1 MLVTPFFVIKK
12 IGLTHFAEISAFCE
26 LKNRQKRLFSEQISD
41 NRVSPKRLIL
51 NVLLNNM
58 KCFLKGMS
66 LACCMS
72 LAFAEPEALT
82 ATESTPENMITPSS
96 NQSSAISTSCI
107 ERDDEGR
114 FWGWVDNQ
122 HCLVSYR
129 ATQTAQWLD
138 SLFGQGEDSQ
148 DSIGRIRIINDL
160 IWTEGSGLSGKI
172 RIRASAKLPNAKRR
186 FSLVISDE
194 DDRLYPNGETQTTNK
209 SETTSAALRWL
220 PNIASRVKYSV
231 DLGAHSTD
239 VFTRLRAQ
247 REWRITNNSI
257 FRFRESLRYGLKSE
271 LKSVTQGEI
280 ERLLNDKTVMRLGS
294 AVQYWQNEPDPVGL
308 RWSQD
313 NSILHRISSQKSLA
327 YGLTLEGVQQP
338 SWQVNS
344 DRLFVLYRQSFW
356 RPWLYY
362 ELEPQLVRDWTQHK
376 EVTSLLV
383 FRIEANFGN

>member
-1 MLVTPFFVIKK
+1 MNKL
-12 IGLTHFAEISAFCE
+12 
-26 LKNRQKRLFSEQISD
+26 
-41 NRVSPKRLIL
+41 
-51 NVLLNNM
+51 
-58 KCFLKGMS
+58 LKGIC
-66 LACCMS
+66 LACCTS
-72 LAFAEPEALT
+72 VALAEPEMLAT
-82 ATESTPENMITPSS
+82 TESTSEITTPQTS

-107 ERDDEGR
+107 KRDDEGR
-114 FWGWVDNQ
+114 FLGWVDNQ

-138 SLFGQGEDSQ
+138 SLFGQSEDSQ

-160 IWTEGSGLSGKI
+160 IWTEGHGLSGKT

-186 FSLVISDE
+186 FRLVISDE
-194 DDRLYPNGETQTTNK
+194 DDKLYPNSNTQTTTQTE
-209 SETTSAALRWL
+209 STSAAIRWL

-231 DLGAHSTD
+231 DIGAHSTD
-239 VFTRLRAQ
+239 VFSRLRAQ
-247 REWRITNNSI
+247 REWTISDNSI

-280 ERLLNDKTVMRLGS
+280 ERLLNDKTVLRLSS
-294 AVQYWQNEPDPVGL
+294 ALQYWQNEPDPVGL

-327 YGLTLEGVQQP
+327 YGLTIEGVQQP
-338 SWQVNS
+338 SWQVSS

-376 EVTSLLV
+376 DVTSLLV

>member
-1 MLVTPFFVIKK
+1 MNKL
-12 IGLTHFAEISAFCE
+12 
-26 LKNRQKRLFSEQISD
+26 
-41 NRVSPKRLIL
+41 
-51 NVLLNNM
+51 
-58 KCFLKGMS
+58 LKGIC
-66 LACCMS
+66 LACCTS
-72 LAFAEPEALT
+72 IAFAEPQVL
-82 ATESTPENMITPSS
+82 ATPESTSEITIPQTS

-107 ERDDEGR
+107 KRDDEGR
-114 FWGWVDNQ
+114 FLGWVDNQ
-122 HCLVSYR
+122 HCLVSFR

-138 SLFGQGEDSQ
+138 SLFGQSEDSQ

-160 IWTEGSGLSGKI
+160 IWTEGSGLSGKT

-194 DDRLYPNGETQTTNK
+194 DDRLYPNSGTQTTTQ

-220 PNIASRVKYSV
+220 PNIASQVKYSV

-257 FRFRESLRYGLKSE
+257 FRLRESVRYGLKSE
-271 LKSVTQGEI
+271 LKSVTQAEV
-280 ERLLNDKTVMRLGS
+280 ERLLNDKTVLRLSS

-313 NSILHRISSQKSLA
+313 NSVLHRISRQKSIA

-338 SWQVNS
+338 SWQVSS

-376 EVTSLLV
+376 DVTSLLV